1 MSADLDR
8 EGIYDVVT
16 NVNKELLFCI
26 RARAGIPNNPRFF
39 YDGGPHAILYR
50 DAKRSILL
58 EYLPK
63 STMQALADLDKV
75 LIAEID
81 NDELKNEYFAAIC
94 RIRKLPL

>member
-1 MSADLDR
+1 MSLDK
-8 EGIYDVVT
+8 EGAYDVVI

-26 RARAGIPNNPRFF
+26 RSRNGTPNNPRFF
-39 YDGGPHAILYR
+39 YDGGEHAILYR

-63 STMQALADLDKV
+63 EVIKLLPDLDKV
-75 LIAEID
+75 LVAEIE

-94 RIRKLPL
+94 KIRKLPI

>member
-1 MSADLDR
+1 MAVDLDK
-8 EGIYDVVT
+8 EGVYDVVT
-16 NVNKELLFCI
+16 NVNNELLFCI

-39 YDGGPHAILYR
+39 YDGGAHAILYR

-58 EYLPK
+58 EHLPK
-63 STMQALADLDKV
+63 NTIKNLADLDKV

-94 RIRKLPL
+94 RIRKLPI